1 AASWPSWSITANDR
15 LPSPSP
21 FGNETKTRFSAST
34 LSPMAILSPNPAT
47 GTNSAVL
54 LVTLRSVQADDNAS
68 KTIEFLRLNLVI
80 MISRLVYAK
89 PRKFDASSSALTH
102 ASSECWCYFASPLPP
117 DRAFAGC
124 SVRGDFAVLYT
135 QLKTAYIRRI
145 DIGNG

>member
-89 PRKFDASSSALTH
+89 PRKFDTSSRALIH
-102 ASSECWCYFASPLPP
+102 ASNKLWCYFASPLHTE
-117 DRAFAGC
+117 RNFADC
-124 SVRGDFAVLYT
+124 SIRGDLAVLYMH
-135 QLKTAYIRRI
+135 LKIFYIHRI